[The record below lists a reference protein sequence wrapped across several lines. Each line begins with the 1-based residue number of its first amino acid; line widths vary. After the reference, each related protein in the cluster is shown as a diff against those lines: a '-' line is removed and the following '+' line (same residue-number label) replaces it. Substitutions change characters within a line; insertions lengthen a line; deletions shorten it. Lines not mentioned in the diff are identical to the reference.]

1 MKDGNKY
8 NLDEA
13 VSNYRE
19 VGDGKDSVVSSS
31 LIDVNTDTQTKKT
44 SIDSDKKVKVDKPK
58 IIPPPGTGQKIYEI
72 DPLLQA
78 HRQHLD
84 FR

>member
-1 MKDGNKY
+1 MKDEDAY

-13 VSNYRE
+13 ANA
-19 VGDGKDSVVSSS
+19 
-31 LIDVNTDTQTKKT
+31 QTKKT
-44 SIDSDKKVKVDKPK
+44 SVHSDKKVKIERDEVKPK
-58 IIPPPGTGQKIYEI
+58 IIPPPGTGQKIFEI
-72 DPLLQA
+72 DPFLQA